1 MAILNQAANLNLI
14 PGTSAQVV
22 VHLSQANVGD
32 TLTFYLYSGSEP
44 FAETG
49 MAVALNGIR
58 KDGVG
63 FTAPCIIVGNVV
75 TVTVTESM
83 TALSG
88 YALAELVITDG
99 GGNSVGT
106 ANFALA
112 IEEGTFPNG
121 PTYDTDISVYQQIL
135 QYVQSY
141 PAMDQARI
149 DAAVDA
155 AATAERVERA
165 AEDASIRANIT
176 SINSTL
182 TESVRSEVD
191 ARQNTD
197 AELLERINAEVV
209 ARGAEDASL
218 QAQINQIVAPSGE
231 APSAAEVENARIG
244 SDGYTYSSLGNAIR
258 TQDSDLNM
266 AVSKLTDCLVLKNAV
281 ARYQTADNWRLNES
295 DGLSHGN
302 DKYSLVKFK
311 VTPGELLY
319 VECNDRMQ
327 FQTVAS
333 VPSTGTSNKVGDTY
347 IAYAGLISVPDTAN
361 YLVMSCLKNG
371 GVANCYL
378 ASNRIDATAA
388 RDLVPTLINGSAL
401 NHYNV
406 NAVTPKVV
414 LPLIPALEELYAIY
428 TGEFPDGAHIIW
440 SVQGFT
446 SEAIGMDAIEAQAAG
461 YMVLN
466 IDQTRQ
472 RNERA
477 INLLEILPST
487 AKAFS
492 VAPFV
497 FKEDG
502 GRIPLRIATHQHCI
516 RIWQEYIGQSVS
528 SNSSVSTELNNAR
541 HISGFTVAPLTICHF
556 SDLHADEA
564 AMSRI
569 VRECASYGGAVDD
582 IICTG
587 DMVANSAESITAWW
601 NQAVMTCIG
610 NHDTASYSES
620 AGYNWA
626 ALSMADRDAYYIAP
640 FIGSWGSAVHTSGT
654 SYYYKDYAAQKVR
667 MIVMDVMLYMSD
679 TTAAEASAQTS
690 WLTSLLSNAIT
701 NGYHVLIAIH
711 CPHGGATA
719 KDCSFSRYGQ
729 GVMPTYEDCDTP
741 QTIINAVAT
750 AINNGLHFIGYIV
763 GHTHQDNMWD
773 ATGDGTQMMY
783 CVTCAAVAQTA
794 QWRNSDQYR
803 NASQDAYNLISID
816 TANTLVKIVRGGG
829 ADIDNHMRTRKGI
842 AFNYS
847 TGEIVGQVL

>member
-14 PGTSAQVV
+14 PGISAQVV

-44 FAETG
+44 FAEIG
-49 MAVALNGIR
+49 VAVALNGVR
-58 KDGVG
+58 KDGAG
-63 FTAPCIIVGNVV
+63 FTAPCIIVGNKV
-75 TVTVTESM
+75 TVTITEGM
-83 TALSG
+83 TALPG
-88 YALAELVITDG
+88 YALAELVLTDG

-155 AATAERVERA
+155 AATTERVERA

-182 TESVRSEVD
+182 TESIRSEVD
-191 ARQNTD
+191 ARENTD

-266 AVSKLTDCLVLKNAV
+266 AVGNLTDQIILKHAV
-281 ARYQTADNWRLNES
+281 SIFASSDGWRLNES
-295 DGLSHGN
+295 VGLCYGASEYYLV
-302 DKYSLVKFK
+302 KYSVSGGS
-311 VTPGELLY
+311 TIY
-319 VECNDRMQ
+319 VESNDRFF
-327 FQTVAS
+327 FQAVAN
-333 VPSTGTSNKVGDTY
+333 VPSTGTSNKIGDTY
-347 IAYAGLISVPDTAN
+347 IAYTGLVKVPSNAN
-361 YLVMSCLKNG
+361 YLIMSALITG
-371 GVANCYL
+371 GIANCYTITDKDE
-378 ASNRIDATAA
+378 STAV
-388 RDLVPTLINGSAL
+388 RDLVPDLINGSAL
-401 NHYNV
+401 NHGNV

-414 LPLIPALEELYAIY
+414 LPIAAALKSMYAIY
-428 TGEFPDGAHIIW
+428 TGEFPDGAHIVW

-446 SEAIGMDAIEAQAAG
+446 SEAIGMDATEAQSAG

-466 IDQTRQ
+466 IEQTRQ

-477 INLLEILPST
+477 INLMEILPST

-492 VAPFV
+492 VSPFV

-502 GRIPLRIATHQHCI
+502 ERIPLRIATHQHCI

-528 SNSSVSTELNNAR
+528 SDSSVSTKLNNAR
-541 HISGFTVAPLTICHF
+541 HIAGFRGAPLTICHF
-556 SDLHADEA
+556 SDLHADKF

-569 VRECASYGGAVDD
+569 VREYASYGDAVDD

-587 DMVANSAESITAWW
+587 DLVANSAGDITAWW
-601 NQAVMTCIG
+601 NPAVMTCIG

-620 AGYNWA
+620 AGYNWT

-667 MIVMDVMLYMSD
+667 MIVMDVMLYMST
-679 TTAAEASAQTS
+679 TTASEASAQTS
-690 WLTSLLSNAIT
+690 WLTSLLSNAIS
-701 NGYHVLIAIH
+701 NSYHVLIAIH

-719 KDCSFSRYGQ
+719 KECSFSRYGQ
-729 GVMPTYEDCDTP
+729 GVMPTYEDCNTP
-741 QTIINAVAT
+741 QTIINAVAI

-763 GHTHQDNMWD
+763 GHTHQDNIWD

-783 CVTCAAVAQTA
+783 CVTCAAVTPSA
-794 QWRNSDQYR
+794 QWKNSDQSR
-803 NASQDAYNLISID
+803 NFSQDAYNLISID

-842 AFNYS
+842 TFNYS